1 MYWVAGG
8 FELPVPVSED
18 TSKAVLTLSDE
29 GTALYYV
36 RTYMTYQHFN
46 CHSLSGTMSGEF
58 LKVPPGFKVGIDFGQ
73 EGALSVDILKAGVEG
88 V

>member
-1 MYWVAGG
+1 
-8 FELPVPVSED
+8 
-18 TSKAVLTLSDE
+18 
-29 GTALYYV
+29 
-36 RTYMTYQHFN
+36 MTYQHFN